1 MFPLKIFVYKRKFP
15 RNSIDAL
22 KTCSLCGAENASD
35 AVYCKMDTH
44 LIQES
49 ELASSQVPS
58 PELSS
63 KFKKSFFPLRN
74 YWNMLFKSK
83 PSKIDSELNRVN
95 PQILEKG
102 TDASSVQVKITETA
116 KTEISPNILN
126 RDLKNPDRVPKKTL
140 DLNSRT
146 DFLTEMLTLIQK
158 NKIPKTPILSD
169 PEDKQSYQAKNIYSD
184 EDKKPRLLQQE
195 EEAKSGSYAEKITLN
210 SEKTED
216 LQITEAIKSADDE
229 ATTKPAKKKRWL
241 WPVTTVASL
250 LLLFTMV
257 CWYYPKISPLK
268 KIPFFS
274 FLLSGDKKETVS
286 PQVPISSDGSRKTSP
301 QLPETDH
308 GDRQHPVVAIK
319 MSEEDKNILTREA
332 GTLTAKNKPL
342 SSRASIAN
350 TTKGPKKIIAKRNP
364 ETMNSA
370 KSKDEIRSIND
381 QKRIAPSKNSSNTS
395 LENQDMLEDQIN
407 LALKKEG
414 FKELTAVA
422 GNDQSIIVRGAVKN
436 LEIKQSAIDI
446 ALSLAGEKKVKDMI
460 FIVQP

>member
-15 RNSIDAL
+15 RNGIDAL

-35 AVYCKMDTH
+35 AVYCKMDRH

-74 YWNMLFKSK
+74 YWNMFFKSK

-95 PQILEKG
+95 PQILEKR

-146 DFLTEMLTLIQK
+146 DFLTEMLTLIEK

-169 PEDKQSYQAKNIYSD
+169 PEDKQSYQAKNIYCD
-184 EDKKPRLLQQE
+184 EDTKPRLLQQE
-195 EEAKSGSYAEKITLN
+195 KESKSGPYADKITLN
-210 SEKTED
+210 SETAED

-229 ATTKPAKKKRWL
+229 TTTKPAKKKRWL
-241 WPVTTVASL
+241 WPLTIVASL
-250 LLLFTMV
+250 LLLITTV
-257 CWYYPKISPLK
+257 YWYYPKISPLK

-286 PQVPISSDGSRKTSP
+286 PQVPISSDGSQKTSP
-301 QLPETDH
+301 QLPKTDY
-308 GDRQHPVVAIK
+308 GDRQYHVVAIK
-319 MSEEDKNILTREA
+319 MSEEDKNILTRES
-332 GTLTAKNKPL
+332 GTLTAEKKPL
-342 SSRASIAN
+342 SSRALIAN
-350 TTKGPKKIIAKRNP
+350 TTKGPKKIIAKRNTK
-364 ETMNSA
+364 TMNSA
-370 KSKDEIRSIND
+370 KSKVEISSIND
-381 QKRIAPSKNSSNTS
+381 QKRIAPSENFSDTS
-395 LENQDMLEDQIN
+395 WENQDMLEDQVN
-407 LALKKEG
+407 RAFKNEG
-414 FKELTAVA
+414 FKGLTAVA
-422 GNDQSIIVRGAVKN
+422 ENDQLIIVRGAVKN
-436 LEIKQSAIDI
+436 LKIKQRAINI
-446 ALSLAGEKKVKDMI
+446 ALSLSGEKKVKDMI